1 MDKKKAYHVYLNIE
15 VEHKKTLTINNSS
28 IYYYLLLEL

>member
-1 MDKKKAYHVYLNIE
+1 MDEKKAYHVNLNIE
-15 VEHKKTLTINNSS
+15 VENKKTLTINNSS